1 MQKKW
6 WNPVS
11 WMQYALEGV
20 WSILSGIWTAILG
33 IFGIHPTA
41 PGGAHEDIK
50 LGDVDDAAA
59 AEADKQA
66 LADLMTAEMTPV
78 DVVLAYASAGLMD
91 RPTVDLGKLTPQQ
104 QDWLVS
110 LSEGDLAL
118 LSASGHP
125 SCEMSLKALKAIPYL
140 TKLRAETAPDK
151 APEPII
157 LQTKEELIR
166 ERYLEVVR
174 GLHPTKKLFSCR

>member
-11 WMQYALEGV
+11 WMQFALEAI
-20 WSILSGIWTAILG
+20 WSVLSGIWTAILG

-41 PGGAHEDIK
+41 PRGAHENIK

-66 LADLMTAEMTPV
+66 LADLMNAEMTPA

-91 RPTVDLGKLTPQQ
+91 RPTVDLGKLTPEQ

-110 LSEGDLAL
+110 LSDGDLAL

-125 SCEMSLKALKAIPYL
+125 SCEMSLRALKAIPYL
-140 TKLRAETAPDK
+140 TKLRAESAPEA
-151 APEPII
+151 APEPIV
-157 LQTKEELIR
+157 LQTKENLIR
-166 ERYLEVVR
+166 ERYIEVVR
-174 GLHPTKKLFSCR
+174 GLHLSKKPFSRG